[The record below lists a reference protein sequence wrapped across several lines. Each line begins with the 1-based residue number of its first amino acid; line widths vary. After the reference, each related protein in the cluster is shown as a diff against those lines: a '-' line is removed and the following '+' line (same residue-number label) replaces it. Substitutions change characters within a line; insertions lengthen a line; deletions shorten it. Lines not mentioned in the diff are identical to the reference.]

1 MWQVYYTFVYFVL
14 PNSFSNRR
22 TSIQSCGERREQ
34 MCWQYICVM
43 EGAGAAVASARV
55 GELGIQATFK
65 VSFASKR
72 SIATVPDTLWSLK

>member
-1 MWQVYYTFVYFVL
+1 
-14 PNSFSNRR
+14 
-22 TSIQSCGERREQ
+22 